1 MTPAVDRLTD
11 VPGDPWDSPDLCLVD
26 GSALAY
32 RSHFAFIRNPL
43 LTSKGRNVSAVYGF
57 ASSLLALLEKVTP
70 RRVAVVF
77 DTPEPTFRHRAYAA
91 YKATRPAMPDDLV
104 QQLATIREVVD
115 ALGIS
120 ILEVAGFEAD
130 DVIGTLAAR
139 ASAGG
144 MRSLIVS
151 GDKDFLQLVD
161 ATVRVYDPM
170 KDIEFTPDAVEREFG
185 VPPERV
191 VDVLGLMGDSSDN
204 IPGVPGIGKKT
215 ATELVTRY
223 GSIESVIAHAG
234 EIPGPARRRNITEH
248 AAQALESRAL
258 ATIHREVPID
268 VVVGDLERR
277 APDPG
282 VVVPLFRDLEFPT
295 LLKRVLPA
303 EDPTGGAVGF
313 SYETVEDERGLDAL
327 LEALRTPEGFAV
339 DLETTSLDPL
349 TAEIVG
355 ISFSNRAGRAH
366 YVPLGH
372 AGATLDRAAVLA
384 RIRPVLEDETVPK
397 VGQNLK
403 FDYAV
408 LRCSGIELRPV
419 AFDTMLASYLLDPEK
434 RSHGL
439 SALALERLGRTMRP
453 IEDLI
458 GKGKEQLTLAE
469 VALPEVRD
477 YACADAEAAWSL
489 AALLCPEVEAAGL
502 LGLLRDVELPLVPV
516 LAGME
521 LTGVSVDTA
530 FLGRLAVDYG
540 READRLRQSVW
551 AAAGAEFNLD
561 SPKQVGEVLFDRLG
575 LRKGRRT
582 KTGYSTDERTLL
594 ALAAKH
600 EVAGLILSY
609 RQLMKLKAGYLDA
622 LPRLVN
628 PKTGRVHTTYNQ
640 AVAAT
645 GRLSSSNPNLQ
656 NIPTRSDLG
665 REIRKAFVAGE
676 GRTLVSADYSQIELR
691 IMAHLSGDEG
701 LIAAFHAGKDLHRAT
716 AALVLGVPED
726 AVTREQRDWAKA
738 VNFGIMYGMTS
749 YGLARELGIGPDEA
763 AAFIGRY
770 FETYPRVKEYTER
783 TIHDARKSG
792 YSSTMLGR
800 RRPIHGI
807 SSEAPALRSFAER
820 TAVNTPIQ
828 GSAADMI
835 KLAMIE
841 ADRRLAASTLPA
853 RMVLQVHDE
862 LVFEAEESA
871 AQDVAALARESMER
885 PPGIELG
892 VPVVVNVFTGA
903 NWFEAH

>member
-11 VPGDPWDSPDLCLVD
+11 APGDPWDSPDLCLVD

-43 LTSKGRNVSAVYGF
+43 LNSKGLNVSAVYGF
-57 ASSLLALLEKVTP
+57 VSSLLALLERVTP
-70 RRVAVVF
+70 RHVAVVF

-91 YKATRPAMPDDLV
+91 YKATRPPMPEDLV
-104 QQLATIREVVD
+104 QQLAIIREAVD

-120 ILEVAGFEAD
+120 ILEVHGYEAD
-130 DVIGTLAAR
+130 DVIGTLAAK
-139 ASAGG
+139 ASVRG

-161 ATVRVYDPM
+161 AGVRVYDPM
-170 KDIEFTPDAVEREFG
+170 KDTELTPDEVEKQFG

-191 VDVLGLMGDSSDN
+191 TDVLGLMGDSSDN
-204 IPGVPGIGKKT
+204 IPGIPGIGKKT
-215 ATELVTRY
+215 ATELVARY
-223 GSIESVIAHAG
+223 GSIESVVAHAE
-234 EIPGPARRRNITEH
+234 EIAGPARRKNITEY

-258 ATIHREVPID
+258 ATIHTEVPID
-268 VVVGDLERR
+268 VEIGSLARR

-282 VVVPLFRDLEFPT
+282 RIVPLFRELEFPT
-295 LLKRVLPA
+295 LLRRVLPA
-303 EDPTGGAVGF
+303 EMPLDAASAPA
-313 SYETVEDERGLDAL
+313 YETVGDERGLDAL
-327 LEALRTPEGFAV
+327 LTALSTPAGFAV
-339 DLETTSLDPL
+339 DLETTSLDPAS
-349 TAEIVG
+349 AEIVG
-355 ISFSNRAGRAH
+355 ISFSNSKGRAH
-366 YVPLGH
+366 YVPLSH
-372 AGATLDRAAVLA
+372 AGEALDRGAVMA
-384 RIRPVLEDETVPK
+384 RIKPLLEDEAVPK

-408 LRCSGIELRPV
+408 LTCNGIEMRPI

-439 SALALERLGRTMRP
+439 SALVLEHLGRTMTP

-458 GKGKEQLTLAE
+458 GKGKDQLTLAE

-489 AALLCPEVEAAGL
+489 TALLRPEVEAAGL
-502 LGLLRDVELPLVPV
+502 FCLMRDVDLPLVPV

-521 LTGVSVDTA
+521 LAGVSVDTA
-530 FLGRLAVDYG
+530 FLGKLAVDYG
-540 READRLRQSVW
+540 REAEGLRQSVW
-551 AAAGAEFNLD
+551 AAAGVEFNLD

-600 EVAGLILSY
+600 EVAGLVLSY

-656 NIPTRSDLG
+656 NIPTRTDLG
-665 REIRKAFVAGE
+665 REIRKAFVSGAG
-676 GRTLVSADYSQIELR
+676 RRFVSADYSQIELR

-701 LIAAFHAGKDLHRAT
+701 LIAAFLAGKDLHRAT
-716 AALVLGVPED
+716 AALILGATED
-726 AVTREQRDWAKA
+726 AVTKEQRDWAKA

-749 YGLARELGIGPDEA
+749 YGLARELGIEPDEA
-763 AAFIGRY
+763 ATFIDSY
-770 FETYPRVKEYTER
+770 FNTYPRVKEYTER
-783 TIHDARKSG
+783 AIHDARRSG

-800 RRPIHGI
+800 RRPIRGL
-807 SSEAPALRSFAER
+807 SSGTPSMRSLAER

-841 ADRRLAASTLPA
+841 ADRRLAGSALPA

-862 LVFEAEESA
+862 LVFEVDEGEVEEA
-871 AQDVAALARESMER
+871 AALARQSMER
-885 PPGIELG
+885 PPGMELG
-892 VPVVVNVFTGA
+892 VPVVVNVSVGR

>member
-1 MTPAVDRLTD
+1 M
-11 VPGDPWDSPDLCLVD
+11 
-26 GSALAY
+26 
-32 RSHFAFIRNPL
+32 
-43 LTSKGRNVSAVYGF
+43 
-57 ASSLLALLEKVTP
+57 
-70 RRVAVVF
+70 
-77 DTPEPTFRHRAYAA
+77 
-91 YKATRPAMPDDLV
+91 
-104 QQLATIREVVD
+104 
-115 ALGIS
+115 
-120 ILEVAGFEAD
+120 
-130 DVIGTLAAR
+130 IGTLAAR
-139 ASAGG
+139 ASARG

-161 ATVRVYDPM
+161 AGVRVYDPA
-170 KDIEFTPDAVEREFG
+170 KEIEFTPDEVEREFG

-191 VDVLGLMGDSSDN
+191 IDVLGLMGDSSDN

-215 ATELVTRY
+215 ATELVARLRVHRERHRARGGDRRT
-223 GSIESVIAHAG
+223 G
-234 EIPGPARRRNITEH
+234 ETKEHHGARRPGAREP
-248 AAQALESRAL
+248 RAG
-258 ATIHREVPID
+258 HDPPEVPIEVD
-268 VVVGDLERR
+268 IEDLARR
-277 APDPG
+277 APDPA

-303 EDPTGGAVGF
+303 EGSSGSAVGF
-313 SYETVEDERGLDAL
+313 SYETVEDESGLDAL
-327 LEALRTPEGFAV
+327 LERAPHSEGFAV

-372 AGATLDRAAVLA
+372 AGTTLDRAAVLA
-384 RIRPVLEDETVPK
+384 RIRPLLEDETVPK

-408 LRCSGIELRPV
+408 LRCNGIELRPV

-439 SALALERLGRTMRP
+439 SALALEHLGRTMRP

-458 GKGKEQLTLAE
+458 GKGKDQLTLAE

-477 YACADAEAAWSL
+477 YACADAETAWSL
-489 AALLCPEVEAAGL
+489 TALFRPELEAAGL
-502 LGLLRDVELPLVPV
+502 AGLMRDVELPLVPV

-551 AAAGAEFNLD
+551 AAAGVEFNLD

-656 NIPTRSDLG
+656 NIPTRTDLG

-701 LIAAFHAGKDLHRAT
+701 LIAAFRAGKDLHRAT
-716 AALVLGVPED
+716 AALVLGVPEARGD
-726 AVTREQRDWAKA
+726 EGAAGLGEGGELRHHVRDDVVRSRARA
-738 VNFGIMYGMTS
+738 GDRARRGR
-749 YGLARELGIGPDEA
+749 GLHRPLLRDVSQGEGVHRARD
-763 AAFIGRY
+763 R
-770 FETYPRVKEYTER
+770 
-783 TIHDARKSG
+783 DARKSG

-807 SSEAPALRSFAER
+807 SSETPALRSFAER

-841 ADRRLAASTLPA
+841 ADRRLAASKLPA

-862 LVFEAEESA
+862 LVFEVDEGAV
-871 AQDVAALARESMER
+871 QDVAALARESMER
-885 PPGIELG
+885 PPGIEIG
-892 VPVVVNVFTGA
+892 VPVVVNVSTGA

>member
-1 MTPAVDRLTD
+1 MTPAVDRLAD
-11 VPGDPWDSPDLCLVD
+11 APGDPWGSPDLCLVD

-43 LTSKGRNVSAVYGF
+43 LNSKGLNVSAVYGF
-57 ASSLLALLEKVTP
+57 VSSLLALLERVTP
-70 RRVAVVF
+70 RHVAVVF
-77 DTPEPTFRHRAYAA
+77 DTPEPTFRHLAYAA
-91 YKATRPAMPDDLV
+91 YKATRPAMPEDLV
-104 QQLATIREVVD
+104 QQLAAIRDVVD

-120 ILEVAGFEAD
+120 VLEAPGYEAD
-130 DVIGTLAAR
+130 DVIGTLAVK

-161 ATVRVYDPM
+161 ARVRVYDPV
-170 KDIEFTPDAVEREFG
+170 KETEFTPEEVERAFG

-191 VDVLGLMGDSSDN
+191 IDVLGLMGDSSDN
-204 IPGVPGIGKKT
+204 IPGIPGIGKKT
-215 ATELVTRY
+215 ATELVARY
-223 GSIESVIAHAG
+223 GSIENVVAHAE
-234 EIPGPARRRNITEH
+234 EIAGPARRRKITEH

-258 ATIHREVPID
+258 ATIHTKVPID
-268 VVVGDLERR
+268 VEVDGLARR
-277 APDPG
+277 LPDRDRI
-282 VVVPLFRDLEFPT
+282 VPLFRELEFPT

-303 EDPTGGAVGF
+303 EEPPCAAERPA
-313 SYETVEDERGLDAL
+313 YETVQDGRALDAL
-327 LEALRTPEGFAV
+327 VKALSGPAGFAV
-339 DLETTSLDPL
+339 DLETTSLDPI

-355 ISFSNRAGRAH
+355 ISFSNSTGRAH
-366 YVPLGH
+366 YVPLSHGS
-372 AGATLDRAAVLA
+372 AALDRGTVMAKL
-384 RIRPVLEDETVPK
+384 RPLLENEAVPK

-403 FDYAV
+403 FDFAV
-408 LRCSGIELRPV
+408 LRCNGIDMRPI

-439 SALALERLGRTMRP
+439 SALALEHLGRTMTP

-458 GKGKEQLTLAE
+458 GKGKDQLTLAE

-477 YACADAEAAWSL
+477 YACADAETAWSL
-489 AALLCPEVEAAGL
+489 AALLRPEIEAAGL
-502 LGLLRDVELPLVPV
+502 WDLMCDVDLPLVPV

-521 LTGVSVDTA
+521 LAGVSVDTE
-530 FLGRLAVDYG
+530 FLGKLAADYG
-540 READRLRQSVW
+540 REAERLRQSVW
-551 AAAGAEFNLD
+551 AAAGVEFNLD
-561 SPKQVGEVLFDRLG
+561 SPKQVGEVLFDKLG

-594 ALAAKH
+594 ALAVRH

-656 NIPTRSDLG
+656 NIPTKTELG

-676 GRTLVSADYSQIELR
+676 GRRLVSADYSQIELR
-691 IMAHLSGDEG
+691 IMAQLSGDEG
-701 LIAAFHAGKDLHRAT
+701 LLAAFRAGKDLHRAT
-716 AALVLGVPED
+716 AALVLGVAED

-749 YGLARELGIGPDEA
+749 YGLARELGIEPDEA

-770 FETYPRVKEYTER
+770 FEKYPKVKEYTER
-783 TIHDARKSG
+783 AIHDARASG

-800 RRPIHGI
+800 RRAIRGL
-807 SSEAPALRSFAER
+807 SSGTPALRSFAER

-841 ADRRLAASTLPA
+841 ADKRLAASALPA

-862 LVFEAEESA
+862 LVFEVDEGAVDDA
-871 AQDVAALARESMER
+871 AGLVRECMER
-885 PPGIELG
+885 PPGIDLG
-892 VPVVVNVFTGA
+892 VPVVVNVSAGSS
-903 NWFEAH
+903 WFEAH

>member
-1 MTPAVDRLTD
+1 MTPVVDRPAD
-11 VPGDPWDSPDLCLVD
+11 APGDPWGSPDLCLID

-32 RSHFAFIRNPL
+32 RSHFAFIRKPL
-43 LTSKGRNVSAVYGF
+43 LNSKGLNVSAVYGF
-57 ASSLLALLEKVTP
+57 VSSLLALLERVTP
-70 RRVAVVF
+70 RHVAVVF

-91 YKATRPAMPDDLV
+91 YKATRPAMPEDLV
-104 QQLATIREVVD
+104 QQLATIRATVD
-115 ALGIS
+115 ALGIV
-120 ILEVAGFEAD
+120 ILEAPGYEAD

-139 ASAGG
+139 ARARG

-161 ATVRVYDPM
+161 AGVRVYDPM
-170 KDIEFTPDAVEREFG
+170 KDAEFTPDDVKREFG

-191 VDVLGLMGDSSDN
+191 IDVLGLMGDSSDN

-223 GSIESVIAHAG
+223 GSIENVIAHAS
-234 EIPGPARRRNITEH
+234 EIAGPARRKSITEH
-248 AAQALESRAL
+248 AALALESRSL
-258 ATIHREVPID
+258 ATIHTEVPIE
-268 VVVGDLERR
+268 VEIESLERR
-277 APDPG
+277 APDAAKI
-282 VVVPLFRDLEFPT
+282 VPLFRELEFPT
-295 LLKRVLPA
+295 LLRRALPA
-303 EDPTGGAVGF
+303 EETPDAASAPA
-313 SYETVEDERGLDAL
+313 YETVADERELDAL
-327 LEALRTPEGFAV
+327 VRALGTPAGFAV
-339 DLETTSLDPL
+339 DLETTSLDPAS
-349 TAEIVG
+349 AEIVG
-355 ISFSNRAGRAH
+355 ISFSNSKGRAH
-366 YVPLGH
+366 YVPLSH
-372 AGATLDRAAVLA
+372 AGPALDRGAVMA
-384 RIRPVLEDETVPK
+384 RIKPLLEDEAVPK

-408 LRCSGIELRPV
+408 LKCNGIELRPI

-439 SALALERLGRTMRP
+439 SALALEHLGRTMTP

-458 GKGKEQLTLAE
+458 GKGKDQLTLAD

-477 YACADAEAAWSL
+477 YACADAETAWSL
-489 AALLCPEVEAAGL
+489 TALMRPEIDAAGL
-502 LGLLRDVELPLVPV
+502 SSLLRDVDLPLVPV

-521 LTGVSVDTA
+521 LAGVSVDTA
-530 FLGRLAVDYG
+530 FLGKLAVDYG
-540 READRLRQSVW
+540 REAETLRRSVW
-551 AAAGAEFNLD
+551 AAAGVEFNLD
-561 SPKQVGEVLFDRLG
+561 SPKQVGEVLFEKLR

-582 KTGYSTDERTLL
+582 KTGHSTDERTLL
-594 ALAAKH
+594 ALAVNH
-600 EVAGLILSY
+600 EIAGLILSY

-622 LPRLVN
+622 LPRLAN

-656 NIPTRSDLG
+656 NIPTKTELG
-665 REIRKAFVAGE
+665 REIRKAFVAGD
-676 GRTLVSADYSQIELR
+676 GRRLVSADYSQIELR
-691 IMAHLSGDEG
+691 IMAHLSGDDG
-701 LIAAFHAGKDLHRAT
+701 LIAAFGAGKDLHRAT
-716 AALVLGVPED
+716 AALILGVTED
-726 AVTREQRDWAKA
+726 AVTKEQRDWAKV

-749 YGLARELGIGPDEA
+749 YGLARELCIEPDEA

-770 FETYPRVKEYTER
+770 FDTYPRVKEYTER
-783 TIHDARKSG
+783 AISDARTTG

-800 RRPIHGI
+800 RRPIRGL
-807 SSEAPALRSFAER
+807 SSETPSLRSFAER

-841 ADRRLAASTLPA
+841 ADRRLADSALPC

-862 LVFEAEESA
+862 LVFEVDEGAVEEA
-871 AQDVAALARESMER
+871 AALARQSMER
-885 PPGIELG
+885 PPGMELA
-892 VPVVVNVFTGA
+892 VPVVVNVSVGN

>member
-11 VPGDPWDSPDLCLVD
+11 APGDPWGSPDLCLVD

-43 LTSKGRNVSAVYGF
+43 LNSKGLVVSAVYGF
-57 ASSLLALLEKVTP
+57 VSSLLALLEKVTP
-70 RRVAVVF
+70 GHVAVVF

-91 YKATRPAMPDDLV
+91 YKATRPPMPDDLV
-104 QQLATIREVVD
+104 RQLATIREVVD
-115 ALGIS
+115 ALGVS
-120 ILEVAGFEAD
+120 ILEAPGYEAD

-139 ASAGG
+139 ARERG

-161 ATVRVYDPM
+161 AHVRVYDPM
-170 KDIEFTPDAVEREFG
+170 KETEFTPDEVVRLFG

-191 VDVLGLMGDSSDN
+191 VDVLGLAGDSSDN
-204 IPGVPGIGKKT
+204 IPGVPGIGRKT
-215 ATELVTRY
+215 ATDLVARY
-223 GSIESVIAHAG
+223 GPIESVVAHAG
-234 EIPGPARRRNITEH
+234 EIAGPARRKNITEH

-258 ATIHREVPID
+258 ATIHTEVPIE
-268 VVVGDLERR
+268 VELGNLARR
-277 APDPG
+277 PPDAG
-282 VVVPLFRDLEFPT
+282 RVVPLFRELEFPT
-295 LLKRVLPA
+295 LLRRVLPA
-303 EDPTGGAVGF
+303 EKPLGAARPH
-313 SYETVEDERGLDAL
+313 YETVEDERGLDAL
-327 LEALRTPEGFAV
+327 LAALNTPAGFAV

-349 TAEIVG
+349 SAEIVG
-355 ISFSNRAGRAH
+355 ISFSNAEGRAH
-366 YVPLGH
+366 YVPLSH
-372 AGATLDRAAVLA
+372 AGAALDRGAVMA
-384 RIRPVLEDETVPK
+384 RIKPLLEDEAVPK

-403 FDYAV
+403 FDYSV
-408 LRCSGIELRPV
+408 LKCSGVELRPI
-419 AFDTMLASYLLDPEK
+419 AFDTMLASYALDPEK

-439 SALALERLGRTMRP
+439 SALALEHLGRTMTP
-453 IEDLI
+453 IGDLI
-458 GKGKEQLTLAE
+458 GKGKDQLTLAD
-469 VALPEVRD
+469 VALPQVRD

-489 AALLCPEVEAAGL
+489 TAVLRSEVDAAGL
-502 LGLLRDVELPLVPV
+502 LSLMRDVDLPLVPV

-521 LTGVSVDTA
+521 LAGVSVDTE
-530 FLGRLAVDYG
+530 FLGMLAVDYG
-540 READRLRQSVW
+540 REAERLRQSVW
-551 AAAGAEFNLD
+551 AAAGVEFNLD
-561 SPKQVGEVLFDRLG
+561 SPKQVGEVLFDRMG

-594 ALAAKH
+594 ALAVKH
-600 EVAGLILSY
+600 EIAGLILSY

-628 PKTGRVHTTYNQ
+628 PRSGRVHTTYNQ

-656 NIPTRSDLG
+656 NIPTKTELG

-676 GRTLVSADYSQIELR
+676 GRRFVSADYSQIELR
-691 IMAHLSGDEG
+691 IMAHLSGDDG
-701 LIAAFHAGKDLHRAT
+701 LIAAFRAGKDLHRAT
-716 AALVLGVPED
+716 AALILGVAEE

-738 VNFGIMYGMTS
+738 VNFGIMYGMTP
-749 YGLARELGIGPDEA
+749 YGLARELSIETDEA
-763 AAFIGRY
+763 AAFIDRY

-783 TIHDARKSG
+783 AIHDARRSG

-800 RRPIHGI
+800 RRPIRGL
-807 SSEAPALRSFAER
+807 SSDTASLRSFAER

-841 ADRRLAASTLPA
+841 ADRRLADSAVPA
-853 RMVLQVHDE
+853 KMVLQVHDE
-862 LVFEAEESA
+862 LVFEVDAGAAEEA
-871 AQDVAALARESMER
+871 AALARECMER

-892 VPVVVNVFTGA
+892 VPVVVNVSVGG